1 MHNLSRLLYVS
12 TAVNLITEDDLHQ
25 ILETSRKN
33 NQEQGITGVL
43 CGSGRHFI
51 QVLEG
56 ADHALIRTYG
66 KILDDA
72 RHRDCVLIG
81 LVPIAQRMFAQ
92 WSMGYIQKTHETIQL
107 EQQELMS
114 CRPYNDEDGEL
125 IRIMKRILDRLKP
138 A

>member
-1 MHNLSRLLYVS
+1 M
-12 TAVNLITEDDLHQ
+12 HQ

-33 NQEQGITGVL
+33 NQKQGITGVL
-43 CGSGRHFI
+43 CGSGKHFI

-56 ADHALIRTYG
+56 GEHELIRMYA

-81 LVPIAQRMFAQ
+81 LMPIVQRMFDQ
-92 WSMGYIQKTHETIQL
+92 WSMGYIQKSHEVIQL
-107 EQQELMS
+107 EQQELMN
-114 CRPYNDEDGEL
+114 CRPYKDEDGEL
-125 IRIMKRILDRLKP
+125 IRIMKRILNRLNP